1 MKIYKNRGSDN
12 MERLRPL
19 NDFIF
24 KKLFGEPESKENLM
38 AFLNA
43 LLYNNIGN
51 IKDIEII
58 KDKELTTDEII
69 NKTGIIDVLA
79 KIEDGTHINIE
90 VQLTDQKNM
99 DKRTL
104 FYWSRIYNR
113 GIVKGENYSNLNKV
127 ITINIL
133 DFNFID
139 LEKFHTEFTLRESEY
154 TDYKLT
160 DVLEIHFIE
169 MPKFKKLSNKDLEND
184 RLQRWLMFLRN
195 DISDNELEVLINM
208 DKDIKKAEE
217 RLEYLSSDPQTMEIY
232 WERERAL
239 YEKANLIS
247 TGEHKEKINTI
258 LRSHKLG
265 FTIEQ
270 IAQIVE
276 LKEEDVVS
284 ILSKNN
290 IEYRN

>member
-1 MKIYKNRGSDN
+1 

-24 KKLFGEPESKENLM
+24 KKLFGEPESKENLR

-43 LLYNNIGN
+43 ILYNNIGN

-58 KDKELTTDEII
+58 KDKELTTDEIT

-79 KIEDGTHINIE
+79 KIDDGTHINIE

-99 DKRTL
+99 DRRTL

-113 GIVKGENYSNLNKV
+113 GIIKGEDYSNLNKV

-139 LEKFHTEFTLRESEY
+139 LDKFHTEFTLRESEY

-169 MPKFKKLSNKDLEND
+169 MPKFKNLNNKDLEND
-184 RLQRWLMFLRN
+184 KLQRWLMFLRN
-195 DISDNELEVLINM
+195 DISESELEELIDM
-208 DKDIKKAEE
+208 DNDIKKAEE

-247 TGEHKEKINTI
+247 TGEHKEKVSTI
-258 LRSHKLG
+258 LRSYKLG
-265 FTIEQ
+265 FTTKQ

-276 LKEEDVVS
+276 LEENKV
-284 ILSKNN
+284 IEIISKNN
-290 IEYRN
+290 LVQRN

>member
-1 MKIYKNRGSDN
+1 

-24 KKLFGEPESKENLM
+24 KKLFGEPESKENLR

-43 LLYNNIGN
+43 ILYNNIGN

-58 KDKELTTDEII
+58 KDKELTTDEIT

-79 KIEDGTHINIE
+79 KIDDGTHINIE

-99 DKRTL
+99 DRRTL

-113 GIVKGENYSNLNKV
+113 GIIKGEDYSNLNKV

-139 LEKFHTEFTLRESEY
+139 LDKFHTEFTLRESEY

-169 MPKFKKLSNKDLEND
+169 MPKFKNLNNKDLEND
-184 RLQRWLMFLRN
+184 KLQRWLMFLRN
-195 DISDNELEVLINM
+195 DISESELEELIDM
-208 DKDIKKAEE
+208 DNDIKKAEE

-247 TGEHKEKINTI
+247 TGEHKEKVNTI
-258 LRSHKLG
+258 LRSYKLG
-265 FTIEQ
+265 FTTKQ

-276 LKEEDVVS
+276 LE
-284 ILSKNN
+284 
-290 IEYRN
+290 

>member
-1 MKIYKNRGSDN
+1 

-24 KKLFGEPESKENLM
+24 KKLFGEPESKENLR

-43 LLYNNIGN
+43 ILYNNIGN

-58 KDKELTTDEII
+58 KDKELTTDEIT

-79 KIEDGTHINIE
+79 KIDDGTHINIE

-99 DKRTL
+99 DRRTL

-113 GIVKGENYSNLNKV
+113 GIIKGEDYSNLNKV

-139 LEKFHTEFTLRESEY
+139 LDKFHTEFTLRESEY

-169 MPKFKKLSNKDLEND
+169 MPKFKNLNNKDLEND
-184 RLQRWLMFLRN
+184 KLQRWLMFLRN
-195 DISDNELEVLINM
+195 DISESELEELIDM
-208 DKDIKKAEE
+208 DNDIKKAEE

-247 TGEHKEKINTI
+247 TGEHKEKVNTI
-258 LRSHKLG
+258 LHSYKLG
-265 FTIEQ
+265 FTTKQ

-276 LKEEDVVS
+276 LEENKV
-284 ILSKNN
+284 IEIISKNN
-290 IEYRN
+290 LVQRN

>member
-1 MKIYKNRGSDN
+1 

-24 KKLFGEPESKENLM
+24 KKLFGEPESKENLR

-43 LLYNNIGN
+43 ILYNNIGN

-58 KDKELTTDEII
+58 KDKELTTDEIT

-79 KIEDGTHINIE
+79 KIDDGTHINIE

-99 DKRTL
+99 DRRTL

-113 GIVKGENYSNLNKV
+113 GIIKGEDYSNLNKV

-139 LEKFHTEFTLRESEY
+139 LDKFHTEFTLRESEY

-169 MPKFKKLSNKDLEND
+169 MPKFKNLNNKDLEND
-184 RLQRWLMFLRN
+184 KLQRWLMFY
-195 DISDNELEVLINM
+195 
-208 DKDIKKAEE
+208 KKS
-217 RLEYLSSDPQTMEIY
+217 R
-232 WERERAL
+232 R
-239 YEKANLIS
+239 
-247 TGEHKEKINTI
+247 KIRI
-258 LRSHKLG
+258 FK
-265 FTIEQ
+265 Q
-270 IAQIVE
+270 
-276 LKEEDVVS
+276 
-284 ILSKNN
+284 
-290 IEYRN
+290 

>member
-1 MKIYKNRGSDN
+1 

-24 KKLFGEPESKENLM
+24 KKLFGEPESKENLR

-51 IKDIEII
+51 IREIEII

-79 KIEDGTHINIE
+79 KIEDGTRINIE

-113 GIVKGENYSNLNKV
+113 GIIKGEDYSNLNKV

-139 LEKFHTEFTLRESEY
+139 LDKFHTEFTLRESEHN
-154 TDYKLT
+154 DYKLT

-195 DISDNELEVLINM
+195 DISDSELEELIDM
-208 DKDIKKAEE
+208 DNDIKKAEE

-239 YEKANLIS
+239 YERANLIS
-247 TGEHKEKINTI
+247 TGEHNEKVSTI

-265 FTIEQ
+265 FTVEQ

-276 LKEEDVVS
+276 LKEDQVID

-290 IEYRN
+290 SVHKN

>member
-1 MKIYKNRGSDN
+1 

-24 KKLFGEPESKENLM
+24 KKLFGEPESKENLR

-43 LLYNNIGN
+43 ILYNNIGN

-58 KDKELTTDEII
+58 KDKELTTDEIT

-79 KIEDGTHINIE
+79 KIDDGTHINIE

-99 DKRTL
+99 DRRTL

-113 GIVKGENYSNLNKV
+113 GIIKGEDYSNLNKV

-139 LEKFHTEFTLRESEY
+139 LDKFHTEFTLRESEY

-169 MPKFKKLSNKDLEND
+169 MPKFKNLNNKDLEND
-184 RLQRWLMFLRN
+184 KLQRWLMFLRN
-195 DISDNELEVLINM
+195 DISESELEELIDM
-208 DKDIKKAEE
+208 DNDIKKQKK
-217 RLEYLSSDPQTMEIY
+217 D
-232 WERERAL
+232 
-239 YEKANLIS
+239 
-247 TGEHKEKINTI
+247 
-258 LRSHKLG
+258 
-265 FTIEQ
+265 
-270 IAQIVE
+270 
-276 LKEEDVVS
+276 
-284 ILSKNN
+284 
-290 IEYRN
+290 

>member
-1 MKIYKNRGSDN
+1 

-24 KKLFGEPESKENLM
+24 KKLFGEPESKENLR

-43 LLYNNIGN
+43 ILYNNIGN

-58 KDKELTTDEII
+58 KDKELTTDEIT

-79 KIEDGTHINIE
+79 KIDDGTHINIE

-99 DKRTL
+99 DRRTL

-113 GIVKGENYSNLNKV
+113 GIIKGEDYSNLNKL

-139 LEKFHTEFTLRESEY
+139 LDKFHTEFTLRESEY

-169 MPKFKKLSNKDLEND
+169 MPKFKNLNNKDLEND
-184 RLQRWLMFLRN
+184 KLQRWLMFLRN
-195 DISDNELEVLINM
+195 DISESELEELIDM
-208 DKDIKKAEE
+208 DNDI
-217 RLEYLSSDPQTMEIY
+217 
-232 WERERAL
+232 
-239 YEKANLIS
+239 
-247 TGEHKEKINTI
+247 
-258 LRSHKLG
+258 
-265 FTIEQ
+265 
-270 IAQIVE
+270 
-276 LKEEDVVS
+276 
-284 ILSKNN
+284 
-290 IEYRN
+290 

>member
-1 MKIYKNRGSDN
+1 

-24 KKLFGEPESKENLM
+24 KKLFGEPESKENLR

-51 IKDIEII
+51 IREIEII

-113 GIVKGENYSNLNKV
+113 GIIKGEDYSSLNKV

-139 LEKFHTEFTLRESEY
+139 LDKFHTEFTLRESEY
-154 TDYKLT
+154 KDYKLT

-184 RLQRWLMFLRN
+184 KLQRWLMFLRN
-195 DISDNELEVLINM
+195 DISDSELEELM
-208 DKDIKKAEE
+208 DMDNDIKKAEE

-247 TGEHKEKINTI
+247 TGEHNEKVSTI

-265 FTIEQ
+265 FTVEQ

-276 LKEEDVVS
+276 LKEEQVIEV
-284 ILSKNN
+284 LSKNN
-290 IEYRN
+290 LIHKN

>member
-1 MKIYKNRGSDN
+1 

-24 KKLFGEPESKENLM
+24 KKLFGEPESKENLR

-51 IKDIEII
+51 IREIEII

-113 GIVKGENYSNLNKV
+113 GIIKGEDYSNLNKV

-139 LEKFHTEFTLRESEY
+139 LDKFHTEFTLRESEY
-154 TDYKLT
+154 NDYKLT

-195 DISDNELEVLINM
+195 DISDSELEDLIDM
-208 DKDIKKAEE
+208 DNDIKKAEE

-239 YEKANLIS
+239 YERANLIS
-247 TGEHKEKINTI
+247 TGEHNEKVNTV
-258 LRSHKLG
+258 LRSYKLG
-265 FTIEQ
+265 LTIEQ
-270 IAQIVE
+270 IAKISE
-276 LKEEDVVS
+276 LKEEQVMD
-284 ILSKNN
+284 IISKNN
-290 IEYRN
+290 LAHKN

>member
-1 MKIYKNRGSDN
+1 

-24 KKLFGEPESKENLM
+24 KKLFGEQESKENLKS
-38 AFLNA
+38 FLNA
-43 LLYNNIGN
+43 VLHNSISS
-51 IKDIEII
+51 IREIEII

-79 KIEDGTHINIE
+79 KLEDGTHINIE
-90 VQLTDQKNM
+90 VQLTDQNNM

-113 GIVKGENYSNLNKV
+113 GIIKGEDYSNLNKV

-133 DFNFID
+133 DFNYIG

-169 MPKFKKLSNKDLEND
+169 MPKFKKLINKDLEND

-195 DISDNELEVLINM
+195 DISTNELEVLINM
-208 DKDIKKAEE
+208 DNDIKKAEE

-239 YEKANLIS
+239 HEKANLIS
-247 TGEHKEKINTI
+247 TGENKEKINTI
-258 LRSHKLG
+258 LRSYKLG
-265 FTIEQ
+265 FTINQ
-270 IAQIVE
+270 ISQIVE
-276 LKEEDVVS
+276 LDEKDIVS
-284 ILSKNN
+284 ILLKNN
-290 IEYRN
+290 IEYIN

>member
-1 MKIYKNRGSDN
+1 

-24 KKLFGEPESKENLM
+24 KKLFGEQESKENLK

-43 LLYNNIGN
+43 ILYNSIGK
-51 IKDIEII
+51 IRYIEII

-79 KIEDGTHINIE
+79 KTEDGTHINIE
-90 VQLTDQKNM
+90 VQLTDQNNM

-113 GIVKGENYSNLNKV
+113 GIIKGEDYSNLNKV

-133 DFNFID
+133 DFNYID
-139 LEKFHTEFTLRESEY
+139 LDKFHTEFTLRERDY

-169 MPKFKKLSNKDLEND
+169 MPKFKKLNNKDLEND
-184 RLQRWLMFLRN
+184 KLQRWLMFLRN

-208 DKDIKKAEE
+208 DNDIKKAEE

-232 WERERAL
+232 WQRERAL

-247 TGEHKEKINTI
+247 TGENKEKINTI
-258 LRSHKLG
+258 LRSYKLG
-265 FTIEQ
+265 LTINQ
-270 IAQIVE
+270 ISQIVE
-276 LKEEDVVS
+276 LKEDKV
-284 ILSKNN
+284 IDIISKNN
-290 IEYRN
+290 LVNRN

>member
-1 MKIYKNRGSDN
+1 

-24 KKLFGEPESKENLM
+24 KKLFGEQESKENLK

-43 LLYNNIGN
+43 ILYNSIGK
-51 IKDIEII
+51 IRDVEII

-79 KIEDGTHINIE
+79 KTEDGTHINIE
-90 VQLTDQKNM
+90 VQLTDQNNM

-113 GIVKGENYSNLNKV
+113 GIIKGEDYSNLNKV

-133 DFNFID
+133 DFNYID
-139 LEKFHTEFTLRESEY
+139 LDKFHTEFTLRERDY

-184 RLQRWLMFLRN
+184 KLQRWLMFLRN

-208 DKDIKKAEE
+208 DNDIKKAEE

-232 WERERAL
+232 WQRERAL

-247 TGEHKEKINTI
+247 TGENKEKINTI
-258 LRSHKLG
+258 LRSYKLG
-265 FTIEQ
+265 LTINQ
-270 IAQIVE
+270 ISQIVE
-276 LKEEDVVS
+276 LKEDKV
-284 ILSKNN
+284 IDIISKNN
-290 IEYRN
+290 LVNRN

>member
-1 MKIYKNRGSDN
+1 

-24 KKLFGEPESKENLM
+24 KKLFGEPESKENLR

-43 LLYNNIGN
+43 ILYNNIGN

-58 KDKELTTDEII
+58 KDKELTTDEIT

-79 KIEDGTHINIE
+79 KIDDGTHINIE

-99 DKRTL
+99 DRRTL

-113 GIVKGENYSNLNKV
+113 GIIKGEDYSNLNKV

-139 LEKFHTEFTLRESEY
+139 LDKFHTEFTLRESEY

-169 MPKFKKLSNKDLEND
+169 MPKFKNLNNKDLEND
-184 RLQRWLMFLRN
+184 KLQRWLMFLRN
-195 DISDNELEVLINM
+195 DISESELEELIDM
-208 DKDIKKAEE
+208 DNDIKKS
-217 RLEYLSSDPQTMEIY
+217 R
-232 WERERAL
+232 R
-239 YEKANLIS
+239 
-247 TGEHKEKINTI
+247 KIRI
-258 LRSHKLG
+258 FK
-265 FTIEQ
+265 Q
-270 IAQIVE
+270 
-276 LKEEDVVS
+276 
-284 ILSKNN
+284 
-290 IEYRN
+290 

>member
-1 MKIYKNRGSDN
+1 

-24 KKLFGEPESKENLM
+24 KKLFGEPESKENLR

-51 IKDIEII
+51 IRDIEII

-79 KIEDGTHINIE
+79 KIEDETHINIE

-113 GIVKGENYSNLNKV
+113 GIIKGEDYSNLNKV

-139 LEKFHTEFTLRESEY
+139 LDKFHTEFTLRESEY
-154 TDYKLT
+154 NDYKLT

-169 MPKFKKLSNKDLEND
+169 MPKFKKLSNKDLENN

-195 DISDNELEVLINM
+195 DISDSELEDLIDM
-208 DKDIKKAEE
+208 DNDIKKAEE

-232 WERERAL
+232 WERERSL

-247 TGEHKEKINTI
+247 TGKSEEKADTI
-258 LRSHKLG
+258 LRSYKLG

-276 LKEEDVVS
+276 LKEDQVMKIIS
-284 ILSKNN
+284 NN
-290 IEYRN
+290 NLVHRN

>member
-1 MKIYKNRGSDN
+1 

-24 KKLFGEPESKENLM
+24 KKLFGEPESKDNLR

-51 IKDIEII
+51 IKEIEII

-113 GIVKGENYSNLNKV
+113 GIIKGEDYSSLNKV

-139 LEKFHTEFTLRESEY
+139 LDKFHTEFTLRESEH
-154 TDYKLT
+154 TAYKLT

-195 DISDNELEVLINM
+195 DISDSELEVLINM
-208 DKDIKKAEE
+208 DNDIKKAEE

-239 YEKANLIS
+239 HEKANLIS
-247 TGEHKEKINTI
+247 TGKIEGKSEEKIDTI
-258 LRSHKLG
+258 LRSYKLG
-265 FTIEQ
+265 FTTEQ
-270 IAQIVE
+270 IALIVE
-276 LKEEDVVS
+276 LKEEQV
-284 ILSKNN
+284 IEIISKNN
-290 IEYRN
+290 LDYRN

>member
-1 MKIYKNRGSDN
+1 

-24 KKLFGEPESKENLM
+24 KKLFGEQESKENLK

-43 LLYNNIGN
+43 ILYNSIGK
-51 IKDIEII
+51 IRYVEII

-79 KIEDGTHINIE
+79 KTEDGTHINIE
-90 VQLTDQKNM
+90 VQLTDQNNM

-113 GIVKGENYSNLNKV
+113 GIIKGEDYSNLNKV

-133 DFNFID
+133 DFNYID
-139 LEKFHTEFTLRESEY
+139 LDKFHTEFTLRERDY

-169 MPKFKKLSNKDLEND
+169 MPKFKKLNNKDLEND
-184 RLQRWLMFLRN
+184 KLQRWLMFLRN

-208 DKDIKKAEE
+208 DNDIKKAEE

-232 WERERAL
+232 WQRERAL

-247 TGEHKEKINTI
+247 TGENKEKINTI
-258 LRSHKLG
+258 LRSYKLG
-265 FTIEQ
+265 LTINQ
-270 IAQIVE
+270 ISQIVE
-276 LKEEDVVS
+276 LKEDKV
-284 ILSKNN
+284 IDIISKNN
-290 IEYRN
+290 LVNRN

>member
-1 MKIYKNRGSDN
+1 

-24 KKLFGEPESKENLM
+24 KKLFGEPESKENLR

-43 LLYNNIGN
+43 ILYNNIGN

-58 KDKELTTDEII
+58 KDKELTTDEIT

-79 KIEDGTHINIE
+79 KIDDGTHINIE

-99 DKRTL
+99 DRRTL

-113 GIVKGENYSNLNKV
+113 GIIKGEDYSNLNKV

-139 LEKFHTEFTLRESEY
+139 LDKFHTEFTLRESEY

-169 MPKFKKLSNKDLEND
+169 MPKFKNLNNKDLEND
-184 RLQRWLMFLRN
+184 KLQRWLMFLRN
-195 DISDNELEVLINM
+195 DISESELEELIDM
-208 DKDIKKAEE
+208 DNDIKKAEE

-247 TGEHKEKINTI
+247 TGEYKEKVNTI
-258 LRSHKLG
+258 LRSYKLG
-265 FTIEQ
+265 FTTKQ

-276 LKEEDVVS
+276 LEENKV
-284 ILSKNN
+284 IEIISKNN
-290 IEYRN
+290 LVQRN

>member
-1 MKIYKNRGSDN
+1 

-24 KKLFGEPESKENLM
+24 KKLFGEPESKDNLR

-79 KIEDGTHINIE
+79 KIDDGTHINIE
-90 VQLTDQKNM
+90 VQLTDQNNM

-113 GIVKGENYSNLNKV
+113 GIIKGEDYSNLNKV

-139 LEKFHTEFTLRESEY
+139 LDKFHTEFTLRESEY

-169 MPKFKKLSNKDLEND
+169 MPKFKKLNNKDLEND

-208 DKDIKKAEE
+208 DNDIKKAEE

-239 YEKANLIS
+239 HEKANLIS
-247 TGEHKEKINTI
+247 TGENKEKINTI
-258 LRSHKLG
+258 LRSYKLG
-265 FTIEQ
+265 FTTEQ
-270 IAQIVE
+270 ISQIVE
-276 LKEEDVVS
+276 LKEDKVLE
-284 ILSKNN
+284 ILLKNN
-290 IEYRN
+290 LGHRN

>member
-1 MKIYKNRGSDN
+1 

-24 KKLFGEPESKENLM
+24 KKLFGEQESKENLK

-43 LLYNNIGN
+43 ILYNSIGK
-51 IKDIEII
+51 IRYVEII

-79 KIEDGTHINIE
+79 KTEDGTHINIE
-90 VQLTDQKNM
+90 VQLTDQNNM

-113 GIVKGENYSNLNKV
+113 GIIKGEDYSNLNKV

-133 DFNFID
+133 DFNYID
-139 LEKFHTEFTLRESEY
+139 LDKFHTEFTLRERDY

-184 RLQRWLMFLRN
+184 KLQRWLMFLRN

-208 DKDIKKAEE
+208 DNDIKKAEE

-232 WERERAL
+232 WQRERAL

-247 TGEHKEKINTI
+247 TGENKEKINTI
-258 LRSHKLG
+258 LRSYKLG
-265 FTIEQ
+265 LTINQ
-270 IAQIVE
+270 ISQIVE
-276 LKEEDVVS
+276 LKEDKV
-284 ILSKNN
+284 IDIISKNN
-290 IEYRN
+290 LVNRN

>member
-1 MKIYKNRGSDN
+1 

-24 KKLFGEPESKENLM
+24 KKLFGEPESKENLR

-43 LLYNNIGN
+43 ILYNNIGN

-58 KDKELTTDEII
+58 KDKELTTDEIT

-79 KIEDGTHINIE
+79 KIDDGTHINIE

-99 DKRTL
+99 DRRTL

-113 GIVKGENYSNLNKV
+113 GIIKGEDYSNLNKV

-139 LEKFHTEFTLRESEY
+139 LDKFHTEFTLRESEY

-160 DVLEIHFIE
+160 DVLE
-169 MPKFKKLSNKDLEND
+169 ND
-184 RLQRWLMFLRN
+184 KLQRWLMFLRN
-195 DISDNELEVLINM
+195 DISESELEELIDM
-208 DKDIKKAEE
+208 DNDIKKAEE

-247 TGEHKEKINTI
+247 TGEHKEKVNTI
-258 LRSHKLG
+258 LRSYKLG
-265 FTIEQ
+265 FTTKQ

-276 LKEEDVVS
+276 LEENKV
-284 ILSKNN
+284 IEIISKNN
-290 IEYRN
+290 LVQRN

>member
-1 MKIYKNRGSDN
+1 

-24 KKLFGEPESKENLM
+24 KKLFGEPESKENLR

-43 LLYNNIGN
+43 ILYNNIGN

-58 KDKELTTDEII
+58 KDKELIMKVNNKDATVGRL
-69 NKTGIIDVLA
+69 KTGIIDVLA
-79 KIEDGTHINIE
+79 KIDDGTHINIE

-99 DKRTL
+99 DRRTL

-113 GIVKGENYSNLNKV
+113 GIIKGEDYSNLNKV

-139 LEKFHTEFTLRESEY
+139 LDKFHTEFTLRESEY

-169 MPKFKKLSNKDLEND
+169 MPKFKNLNNKDLEND
-184 RLQRWLMFLRN
+184 KLQRWLMFLRN
-195 DISDNELEVLINM
+195 DISESELEELIDM
-208 DKDIKKAEE
+208 DNDIKKAEE

-247 TGEHKEKINTI
+247 TGEHKEKVNTI
-258 LRSHKLG
+258 LRSYKLG
-265 FTIEQ
+265 FTTKQ

-276 LKEEDVVS
+276 LEENKV
-284 ILSKNN
+284 IEIISKNN
-290 IEYRN
+290 LVQRN

>member
-1 MKIYKNRGSDN
+1 

-24 KKLFGEPESKENLM
+24 KKLFGEQESKENLK

-43 LLYNNIGN
+43 ILYNSIGK
-51 IKDIEII
+51 IRYIEII

-79 KIEDGTHINIE
+79 KTEDGTHINIE
-90 VQLTDQKNM
+90 VQLTDQNNM

-113 GIVKGENYSNLNKV
+113 GIIKGEDYSNLNKV

-133 DFNFID
+133 DFNYID
-139 LEKFHTEFTLRESEY
+139 LDKFHTEFTLRERDY

-184 RLQRWLMFLRN
+184 KLQRWLMFLRN

-208 DKDIKKAEE
+208 DNDIKKAEE

-232 WERERAL
+232 WQRERAL

-247 TGEHKEKINTI
+247 TGENKEKINTI
-258 LRSHKLG
+258 LRSYKLG
-265 FTIEQ
+265 LTINQ
-270 IAQIVE
+270 ISQIVE
-276 LKEEDVVS
+276 LKEDKV
-284 ILSKNN
+284 IDLSL
-290 IEYRN
+290 IHI

>member
-1 MKIYKNRGSDN
+1 

-24 KKLFGEPESKENLM
+24 KKLFGEQESKENLK

-43 LLYNNIGN
+43 ILYNSIGK
-51 IKDIEII
+51 IRDVEII

-79 KIEDGTHINIE
+79 KTEDGTHINIE
-90 VQLTDQKNM
+90 VQLTDQNNM

-113 GIVKGENYSNLNKV
+113 GIIKGEDYSNLNKV

-133 DFNFID
+133 DFNYID
-139 LEKFHTEFTLRESEY
+139 LDKFHTEFTLRERDY

-169 MPKFKKLSNKDLEND
+169 MPKFKKLNNKDLEND
-184 RLQRWLMFLRN
+184 KLQRWLMFLRN

-208 DKDIKKAEE
+208 DNDIKKAEE

-232 WERERAL
+232 WQRERAL

-247 TGEHKEKINTI
+247 TGENKEKINTI
-258 LRSHKLG
+258 LRSYKLG
-265 FTIEQ
+265 LTINQ
-270 IAQIVE
+270 ISQIVE
-276 LKEEDVVS
+276 LKEDKV
-284 ILSKNN
+284 IDIISKNN
-290 IEYRN
+290 LVNRN

>member
-1 MKIYKNRGSDN
+1 

-24 KKLFGEPESKENLM
+24 KKLFGEPESKENLR

-43 LLYNNIGN
+43 ILYNNIGN

-58 KDKELTTDEII
+58 KDKELTTDEIT

-79 KIEDGTHINIE
+79 QIDDGTHINIE

-99 DKRTL
+99 DRRTL

-113 GIVKGENYSNLNKV
+113 GIIKGEDYSNLNKV

-139 LEKFHTEFTLRESEY
+139 LDKFHTEFTLRESEY

-169 MPKFKKLSNKDLEND
+169 MPKFKNLNNKDLEND
-184 RLQRWLMFLRN
+184 KLQRWLMFLRN
-195 DISDNELEVLINM
+195 DISESELEELIDM
-208 DKDIKKAEE
+208 DNDIKKAEE
-217 RLEYLSSDPQTMEIY
+217 RLEYLSSEPSNYGNLLGKRKSII
-232 WERERAL
+232 WE
-239 YEKANLIS
+239 
-247 TGEHKEKINTI
+247 
-258 LRSHKLG
+258 
-265 FTIEQ
+265 
-270 IAQIVE
+270 
-276 LKEEDVVS
+276 
-284 ILSKNN
+284 SKSN
-290 IEYRN
+290 

>member
-1 MKIYKNRGSDN
+1 

-24 KKLFGEPESKENLM
+24 KKLFGEPESKENLR

-43 LLYNNIGN
+43 ILYNNIGN

-58 KDKELTTDEII
+58 KDKELTTDEIT

-79 KIEDGTHINIE
+79 QIDDGTHINIE

-99 DKRTL
+99 DRRTL

-113 GIVKGENYSNLNKV
+113 GIIKGEDYSNLNKV

-139 LEKFHTEFTLRESEY
+139 LDKFHTEFTLRESEY

-169 MPKFKKLSNKDLEND
+169 MPKFKNLNNKDLEND
-184 RLQRWLMFLRN
+184 KLQRWLMFLRN
-195 DISDNELEVLINM
+195 DISESELEELIDM
-208 DKDIKKAEE
+208 DNDIKKAEE
-217 RLEYLSSDPQTMEIY
+217 RLEYLS
-232 WERERAL
+232 
-239 YEKANLIS
+239 K
-247 TGEHKEKINTI
+247 
-258 LRSHKLG
+258 
-265 FTIEQ
+265 
-270 IAQIVE
+270 
-276 LKEEDVVS
+276 
-284 ILSKNN
+284 
-290 IEYRN
+290 

>member
-1 MKIYKNRGSDN
+1 

-24 KKLFGEPESKENLM
+24 KKLFGEQESKENLK

-43 LLYNNIGN
+43 ILYNSIGK
-51 IKDIEII
+51 IRYIEII

-79 KIEDGTHINIE
+79 KTEDGTHINIE
-90 VQLTDQKNM
+90 VQLTDQNNM

-113 GIVKGENYSNLNKV
+113 GIIKGEDYSNLNKV

-133 DFNFID
+133 DFNYID
-139 LEKFHTEFTLRESEY
+139 LDKFHTEFTLRERDY

-184 RLQRWLMFLRN
+184 KLQRWLMFLRN

-208 DKDIKKAEE
+208 DNDIKKAEE

-232 WERERAL
+232 WQRERAL

-247 TGEHKEKINTI
+247 TGENKEKINTI
-258 LRSHKLG
+258 LRSYKLG
-265 FTIEQ
+265 LTINQ
-270 IAQIVE
+270 ISQIVE
-276 LKEEDVVS
+276 LKEDKV
-284 ILSKNN
+284 IDIISKNN
-290 IEYRN
+290 LVNRN

>member
-1 MKIYKNRGSDN
+1 

-24 KKLFGEPESKENLM
+24 KKLFGEQESKENLKS
-38 AFLNA
+38 FLNA
-43 LLYNNIGN
+43 VLHNSISS
-51 IKDIEII
+51 IREIEII

-79 KIEDGTHINIE
+79 KLEDGTHINIE
-90 VQLTDQKNM
+90 VQLTDQNNM

-113 GIVKGENYSNLNKV
+113 GIIKGEDYSNLNKV

-133 DFNFID
+133 DFNYIG

-169 MPKFKKLSNKDLEND
+169 MPKFKKLINKDLEND

-195 DISDNELEVLINM
+195 DISTNELEVLINM
-208 DKDIKKAEE
+208 DNDIKKAEE

-239 YEKANLIS
+239 HEKANLIS
-247 TGEHKEKINTI
+247 TGENKEKMNTI
-258 LRSHKLG
+258 LRSYKLG
-265 FTIEQ
+265 FTINQ
-270 IAQIVE
+270 ISQIVE
-276 LKEEDVVS
+276 LDEEDIVS

-290 IEYRN
+290 IEHMN

>member
-1 MKIYKNRGSDN
+1 

-24 KKLFGEPESKENLM
+24 KKLFGEPESKENLR

-43 LLYNNIGN
+43 ILYNNIGN

-58 KDKELTTDEII
+58 KDKELTTDEIT

-79 KIEDGTHINIE
+79 QIDDGTHINIE

-99 DKRTL
+99 DRRTL

-113 GIVKGENYSNLNKV
+113 GIIKGEDYSNLNKV

-139 LEKFHTEFTLRESEY
+139 LDKFHTEFTLRESEY

-169 MPKFKKLSNKDLEND
+169 MPKFKNLNNKDLEND
-184 RLQRWLMFLRN
+184 KLQRWLMFLRN
-195 DISDNELEVLINM
+195 DISESELEELIDM
-208 DKDIKKAEE
+208 DNDIKKQKK
-217 RLEYLSSDPQTMEIY
+217 D
-232 WERERAL
+232 
-239 YEKANLIS
+239 
-247 TGEHKEKINTI
+247 
-258 LRSHKLG
+258 
-265 FTIEQ
+265 
-270 IAQIVE
+270 
-276 LKEEDVVS
+276 
-284 ILSKNN
+284 
-290 IEYRN
+290 

>member
-1 MKIYKNRGSDN
+1 
-12 MERLRPL
+12 MERLRLL

-24 KKLFGEPESKENLM
+24 KKLFGEPESKENLR

-43 LLYNNIGN
+43 ILYNNIGN

-58 KDKELTTDEII
+58 KDKELTTDEIT

-79 KIEDGTHINIE
+79 KIDDGTHINIE

-99 DKRTL
+99 DRRTL

-113 GIVKGENYSNLNKV
+113 GIIKGEDYSNLNKV

-139 LEKFHTEFTLRESEY
+139 LDKFHTEFTLRESEY

-169 MPKFKKLSNKDLEND
+169 MPKFKNLNNKDLEND
-184 RLQRWLMFLRN
+184 KLQRWLMFLRN
-195 DISDNELEVLINM
+195 DISESELEELIDM
-208 DKDIKKAEE
+208 DNDIKKAEE

-247 TGEHKEKINTI
+247 TGEHKEKVNTI
-258 LRSHKLG
+258 LRSYKLG
-265 FTIEQ
+265 FTTKQ

-276 LKEEDVVS
+276 LEENKV
-284 ILSKNN
+284 IEIISKNN
-290 IEYRN
+290 LVQRN